1 MSLHSSLEATVTSTS
16 CSVVDES
23 PEAPVRPH
31 PVTVAVWPVY
41 RDLMDPGRQTGATE
55 EVKVRAE
62 LRNSTPASYLPS
74 LLTYFGCVLM
84 VETSRLSTLE
94 SVVS

>member
-16 CSVVDES
+16 CSVGEES
-23 PEAPVRPH
+23 PDAPVRPH

-41 RDLMDPGRQTGATE
+41 RDRIEAGRQMGATE

-62 LRNSTPASYLPS
+62 LRNRTAASYLP
-74 LLTYFGCVLM
+74 
-84 VETSRLSTLE
+84 
-94 SVVS
+94 

>member
-23 PEAPVRPH
+23 PDAPVRPH

-41 RDLMDPGRQTGATE
+41 RDWTEPGRQMGAMV

-62 LRNSTPASYLPS
+62 LRNSTAASYLPS
-74 LLTYFGCVLM
+74 PFLYRG
-84 VETSRLSTLE
+84 
-94 SVVS
+94 